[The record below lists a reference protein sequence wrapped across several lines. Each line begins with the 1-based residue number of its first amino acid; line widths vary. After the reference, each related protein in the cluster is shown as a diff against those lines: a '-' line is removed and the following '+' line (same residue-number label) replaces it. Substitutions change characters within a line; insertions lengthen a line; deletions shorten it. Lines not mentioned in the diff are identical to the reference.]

1 VIQVMKGH
9 LTDIYGSKILI
20 VDDIPANLAVA
31 VDYLEEQGFQVMVAQ
46 DGEEGVE
53 RALLVQP
60 DLILLDVMM
69 PGTNGF
75 DTCRRLKTMERTRS
89 IPVIFMTALADVNDK
104 VTAFDVGGIDYV
116 TKPFQVEELLA
127 RITTHLRLCAAQ
139 KQLLVQNEELN
150 ASEIRYRRLFETAK
164 DGILLLELDSG
175 KITDVNLSIV
185 DMLGYSRE
193 HFVNHLFWE
202 VSPFREIPGCC
213 EDMVKLRTKESIYF
227 EHWQL
232 ETKDRSRVDVEF
244 VGNIYQ
250 ADGTRMVQCNIRNI
264 TDRKQSEA
272 RMRHMALH
280 DALTGLPNRILLQD
294 RLSQAI
300 ALGCRNG
307 ERIAVLMLDLDHFKH
322 INDSLG
328 HSIGDGLLEALAI
341 RLRSCLRESDVVA
354 RLGGDEFV
362 IALPAISSKRA
373 TEEVAQKVLTSL
385 LEPFRIE
392 GHELQISTS
401 IGISQYPD
409 DGDTPGTLLRAA
421 DTAMYAAKSSD
432 RGGYRFFT
440 QELNAQT
447 QRRLLLTTDLHHA
460 CGLGQFALHYQ
471 PQISTISGSITAV
484 EALLRWY
491 HPVLGLISPAEFI
504 PLLEELGLIIDVGR
518 WVLKTACLQNVAWQE
533 QGLPHIRMAVNVS
546 AQQFYRGDLAQTVQD
561 VLKESQLDPKWLEL
575 ELTESLTLDDS
586 ETTLNIMNELKSL
599 GLSLSLDD
607 FGTGWSSLSYLTRF
621 PLDRLKIDRSFM
633 RDITTQPAA
642 KAVVTSIIDLA
653 RNLGF
658 TCIAEGVETREQ
670 LEYLERKRCG
680 EIQGYL
686 YSPAIGGVECG
697 ILMRAG
703 KPRFAGSRIRTEPV
717 FDHFVAGTIGQPET
731 TI

>member
-164 DGILLLELDSG
+164 DGILLLNLESG
-175 KITDVNLSIV
+175 KIIDVNLSIIK
-185 DMLGYSRE
+185 MLGYSRE
-193 HFVNHLFWE
+193 HFVDHLFWE
-202 VSPFREIPGCC
+202 VQPFREIPGCN
-213 EDMVKLRTKESIYF
+213 EDLAGLRAKESIYF

-232 ETKDRSRVDVEF
+232 EAKDKSRVDVEF